1 MNPKLNLS
9 DMLNF
14 SEVDLTAPDK
24 VIEEILAQLPEA
36 TQNIISGDIVKY
48 NGYVTS
54 YTTTTTTQALI
65 EALGPIKTEKRI
77 DIQESLGKCG
87 EEVKK
92 FECFLYTSGYTKY
105 KYRMFFMKYGIAN
118 YPVQFTLEES
128 ISRSVQGPNSNYIVT
143 CSTRDEVEDLI
154 LKILTSKKVLGV
166 MQELIRIYQAKKRE
180 ESAEVVDTDTPT
192 DVE

>member
-1 MNPKLNLS
+1 MNKDLNLS
-9 DMLNF
+9 GMLDF

-24 VIEEILAQLPEA
+24 VIEEILAQLPEV
-36 TQNIISGDIVKY
+36 TQNIVSGSIVKY
-48 NGYVTS
+48 DGHVTS
-54 YTTTTTTQALI
+54 YTTTRTSLAEVVGTITM
-65 EALGPIKTEKRI
+65 EKQI
-77 DIQESLGKCG
+77 DIQDSLGKCG
-87 EEVKK
+87 EENKK

-143 CSTRDEVEDLI
+143 CNKRSEVEDLI

-166 MQELIRIYQAKKRE
+166 MQELIRIYQAKKSG
-180 ESAEVVDTDTPT
+180 ESAEVTDTPV
-192 DVE
+192 DEE

>member
-1 MNPKLNLS
+1 MDTKLNLS

-14 SEVDLTAPDK
+14 SEIDLTAPDK
-24 VIEEILAQLPEA
+24 VVEEILEQLPED
-36 TQNIISGDIVKY
+36 TQNIISGSIIKY
-48 NGYVTS
+48 DGYVMS
-54 YTTTTTTQALI
+54 YTKTETKTSFWGSTT
-65 EALGPIKTEKRI
+65 TEKRV
-77 DIQESLGKCG
+77 DIQDSLGKCG
-87 EEVKK
+87 EEIKK

-143 CSTRDEVEDLI
+143 CNNRDEVEDLV

-166 MQELIRIYQAKKRE
+166 MQELIRVYQAKKSE
-180 ESAEVVDTDTPT
+180 ESTEVVNAPT
-192 DVE
+192 YVE